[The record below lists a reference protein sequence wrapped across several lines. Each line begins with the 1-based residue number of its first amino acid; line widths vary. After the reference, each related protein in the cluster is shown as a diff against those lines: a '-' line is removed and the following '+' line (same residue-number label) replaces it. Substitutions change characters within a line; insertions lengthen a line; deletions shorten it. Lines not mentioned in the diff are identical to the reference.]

1 MKTYPMKYGT
11 EEISVTVPEKNLL
24 GVIKSHGDHI
34 KKSEE
39 QVILDALQDPI
50 ESPRLKEIISPGDT
64 ICIVI
69 SDITR
74 AWQKMGFYLPYLVEE
89 LNQAGIEDKDIVFL
103 CATGSHRGQTQE
115 EHGVLLGEKLSKR
128 FQVIDHDCRAEDNM
142 VYVGTTTFGTP
153 VKINKVAMECDHI
166 LLTGAVVYHDL
177 AGWGGGKKSILPG
190 ISAYESIMA
199 NHSLSL
205 NPVVGKGLNPKV
217 RCGNA
222 LDNPLHLD
230 MVEAA
235 VFVKPSFLLN
245 VIMDDEGNIGKA
257 VAGHYLK
264 AHEAGQKLIEEMD
277 GVSISEKADLV
288 ISSAGGY
295 PKDIEL
301 YQSSKALIN
310 AKGAA
315 KLGGSIILL
324 SQCIEGFG
332 HDEVEEIIVNYN
344 SNQEREAALR
354 ENYTVAKYTG
364 YLISEIAAAYNVV
377 LVSQMPPKSLEKIN
391 IPIVA
396 TLEEALEIVYAKK
409 GMDLQT
415 YLIPYGANT
424 LPKMNE

>member
-1 MKTYPMKYGT
+1 MKTYSMKYGT
-11 EEISVTVPEKNLL
+11 EVISVSVLEKNLL
-24 GVIKSHGDHI
+24 GVIKSQSDHI
-34 KKSEE
+34 KKHEE
-39 QVILDALQDPI
+39 EVILDALQNPI
-50 ESPRLKEIISPGDT
+50 ESPRLGEIVSSGDK

-74 AWQKMGFYLPYLVEE
+74 AWQKMSFYLPYVVEE
-89 LNQAGIEDKDIVFL
+89 LNQAGIPDESIVFL
-103 CATGSHRGQTQE
+103 CATGSHRGQTKE
-115 EHGVLLGEKLSKR
+115 EHALLLGEKLSKR
-128 FQVIDHDCRAEDNM
+128 FEVIDHDCRDQDNM
-142 VYVGTTTFGTP
+142 IYVGTTSFGTP
-153 VKINKVAMECDHI
+153 VKVNKIAMDCDHI

-205 NPVVGKGLNPKV
+205 NPIVGTGLNPKV

-222 LDNPLHLD
+222 LDNPLYLD

-235 VFVKPSFLLN
+235 EFVKPSFLLN
-245 VIMDDEGNIGKA
+245 VIMDDQGNIGKA

-264 AHEAGQKLIEEMD
+264 AHEVGQQLVEGMD
-277 GVSISEKADLV
+277 GIAISKKADLV

-301 YQSSKALIN
+301 YQASKALIN
-310 AKGAA
+310 AKNAA
-315 KLGGSIILL
+315 KKGGSIILL
-324 SQCIEGFG
+324 SQCVEGFG
-332 HDEVEEIIVNYN
+332 HDEVEQIIVNYD

-354 ENYTVAKYTG
+354 VDYTVARYTG
-364 YLISEIAAAYNVV
+364 YLISEIAAAYDVI
-377 LVSQMPPKSLEKIN
+377 LVSQMSPKTLEKIN
-391 IPIVA
+391 IQIVS
-396 TLEEALEIVYAKK
+396 TLEEALQIVYTKK